1 MRCVEMKIVDWH
13 KNYTKWWQRKLGMSD
28 YAFLWLAFSKGAL
41 GTIIVYL
48 VVCDAS
54 KALYMDQ
61 I

>member
-1 MRCVEMKIVDWH
+1 
-13 KNYTKWWQRKLGMSD
+13 MSD